1 MYTPE
6 QLIASQKE
14 HIEAFL
20 QLSHK
25 SFAQV
30 EKLVEHNLS
39 TAKAALEESGDRLR
53 DMLNVKD
60 VQDLMS
66 YNSGLIQPALEKAV
80 AYNRGLYQLSTEA
93 SADVSKIAEE
103 NLAKMNKAIATA
115 VDTLSRNAPAG
126 SESVVALMKSS
137 VSAANNAFD
146 SITKAAK
153 QAVETTEANLN
164 AAANATIKAAN
175 AATGTAAK
183 SGKKAA

>member
-14 HIEAFL
+14 QIEAFL
-20 QLSHK
+20 ALSQK

-39 TAKAALEESGDRLR
+39 AAKASLEETGDRLR
-53 DMLNVKD
+53 EILNVKD
-60 VQDLMS
+60 VQELVS
-66 YNSGLIQPALEKAV
+66 FNSGLLQPALEKAV

-93 SADVSKIAEE
+93 GSDVSKIAEE
-103 NLAKMNKAIATA
+103 NLAKMNKAMATA

-146 SITKAAK
+146 SISKAAK

>member
-14 HIEAFL
+14 NIEAFL
-20 QLSHK
+20 QLSQK
-25 SFAQV
+25 SFAQI

-39 TAKAALEESGDRLR
+39 TAKAGLEESGDRLR
-53 DMLNVKD
+53 EIINVKD
-60 VQDLMS
+60 VQKLMNF
-66 YNSGLIQPALEKAV
+66 NSGLMQPALEKAV

-93 SADVSKIAEE
+93 SADVSRIAEE
-103 NLAKMNKAIATA
+103 NLAKLNKAIATA

-146 SITKAAK
+146 SFSKAAK
-153 QAVETTEANLN
+153 QAVETTEANLS

-183 SGKKAA
+183 PSKKAA